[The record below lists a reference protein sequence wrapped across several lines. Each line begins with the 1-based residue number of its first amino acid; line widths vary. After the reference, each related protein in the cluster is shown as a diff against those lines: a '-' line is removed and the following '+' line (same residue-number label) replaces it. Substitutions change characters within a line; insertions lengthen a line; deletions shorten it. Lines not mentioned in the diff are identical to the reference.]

1 MELSE
6 TTLQVLKNFS
16 TINPNLMFHTGNEVK
31 TISEANNVLAKAEL
45 PDEFPQDFGVMILM
59 NSWVF

>member
-31 TISEANNVLAKAEL
+31 TISEANNVLAKA
-45 PDEFPQDFGVMILM
+45 
-59 NSWVF
+59 